1 MSEHAVWPIAPKA
14 RQPQRRINLLRLSDP
29 LEIDT
34 VIIGAGPAG
43 LASGACLGRAGV
55 PFVILERADSV
66 AASWRAHY
74 TRLHLHTAKRH
85 SSLPYMPFPKDT
97 PQYVPREQ
105 VVAYLDAYRKA
116 FNLPIRTGENV
127 TSVRREG
134 NHWTTRSTA
143 GDYLSM
149 HVVIATGYNR
159 VPVRPPCDG
168 ESEFRG
174 RILHSSTYR
183 NGEPFRGQRVLVV
196 GLGNTGGEIAID
208 LTEHGAEASLSVRSP
223 VWVMPRDLMG
233 RPVQE
238 SSIALD
244 FLPMVVKDAVGRTVS
259 RIAFGDAPR
268 LGLREPAEG
277 PMSQIK
283 RGRLPLLDIGTL
295 ALVRAGKITIEPDIE
310 RLTMNGVRFKSGE
323 EKPYDAIVQAT
334 GFRSGLEDF
343 LEDRANVLNERGY
356 PSAVDASSVLPGLYF
371 VGFRNVPTGLL
382 RQIGIEAR
390 SVASA
395 IAMKTPA

>member
-1 MSEHAVWPIAPKA
+1 
-14 RQPQRRINLLRLSDP
+14 
-29 LEIDT
+29 
-34 VIIGAGPAG
+34 
-43 LASGACLGRAGV
+43 
-55 PFVILERADSV
+55 
-66 AASWRAHY
+66 
-74 TRLHLHTAKRH
+74 
-85 SSLPYMPFPKDT
+85 MPFPKDT

-116 FNLPIRTGENV
+116 FDLPIRFSEEVN
-127 TSVRREG
+127 SVRREA

-143 GDYLSM
+143 GEYVSQ
-149 HVVIATGYNR
+149 HVVVATGYNR
-159 VPVRPPCDG
+159 VPVRPTWDG

-174 RILHSSTYR
+174 RILHSSSYR
-183 NGEPFRGQRVLVV
+183 DGEPFRGRRVLVV
-196 GLGNTGGEIAID
+196 GLGNTGGEIAVD
-208 LTEHGAEASLSVRSP
+208 LIGHGAEASLSVRSP

-244 FLPMVVKDAVGRTVS
+244 FLPMILKDAIGRTVS

-268 LGLREPAEG
+268 LGLPQPTEG
-277 PMSQIK
+277 PMSQIQK
-283 RGRLPLLDIGTL
+283 RGRVPLLDIGTL

-310 RLTMNGVRFKSGE
+310 RLTMNGVRFKSGV

-334 GFRSGLEDF
+334 GFSSGLENF
-343 LEDRANVLNERGY
+343 LEDRAKVLNERGY

-395 IAMKTPA
+395 IALKTPA

>member
-1 MSEHAVWPIAPKA
+1 MRS
-14 RQPQRRINLLRLSDP
+14 P
-29 LEIDT
+29 LQIDT

-43 LASGACLGRAGV
+43 LATGVCLARAGV
-55 PFVILERADSV
+55 PFVILERGDSV
-66 AASWRAHY
+66 ASSWRGHY

-116 FNLPIRTGENV
+116 FDLPIRFSEEVN
-127 TSVRREG
+127 SVRREA

-143 GDYLSM
+143 GEYVSQ
-149 HVVIATGYNR
+149 HVVVATGYNR
-159 VPVRPPCDG
+159 VPVRPTWDG

-174 RILHSSTYR
+174 RILHSSSYR
-183 NGEPFRGQRVLVV
+183 DGEPFRGRRVLVV
-196 GLGNTGGEIAID
+196 GLGNTGGEIAVD
-208 LTEHGAEASLSVRSP
+208 LIGHGAEASLSVRSP

-244 FLPMVVKDAVGRTVS
+244 FLPMILKDAIGRTVS

-268 LGLREPAEG
+268 LGLPQPTEG
-277 PMSQIK
+277 PMSQIQK
-283 RGRLPLLDIGTL
+283 RGRVPLLDIGTL

-310 RLTMNGVRFKSGE
+310 RLTMNGVRFKSGV

-334 GFRSGLEDF
+334 GFSSGLENF
-343 LEDRANVLNERGY
+343 LEDRAKVLNERGY

-395 IAMKTPA
+395 IALKTPA